1 MKLIKLASSLSLN
14 ILCDGS
20 EIEFHRRYWK
30 IGEFAGENHH
40 IYLNEPT
47 IRSLIT
53 ESFRNIYNQFDSSG
67 FENLKRRYSFNVT
80 DVRGSYKDVTFEI
93 SFSPLVSGVEELAD
107 ESDEYAMKFKG
118 GKTGRVLYKEPKDAI
133 ESIPEDNRL
142 MYRGMSWEEWQSIRK
157 RGFIQSKGHY
167 NLGQEGL
174 TFFSYSP
181 RSAESY
187 SSGFAHFQ
195 NEISV
200 KTPGV
205 VIGVDRGFGLTSND
219 RDDIPESELAINGR
233 LGINEIEKVWFLIPV
248 SNRKLSKFDLII
260 PYVQNESDQSIIW
273 NLDPSKSRTG
283 SGVFTLST
291 NYKILEKK

>member
-80 DVRGSYKDVTFEI
+80 DVRGSYKDVPFEI

-118 GKTGRVLYKEPKDAI
+118 GKTGRV
-133 ESIPEDNRL
+133 
-142 MYRGMSWEEWQSIRK
+142 
-157 RGFIQSKGHY
+157 
-167 NLGQEGL
+167 
-174 TFFSYSP
+174 
-181 RSAESY
+181 
-187 SSGFAHFQ
+187 
-195 NEISV
+195 
-200 KTPGV
+200 
-205 VIGVDRGFGLTSND
+205 
-219 RDDIPESELAINGR
+219 
-233 LGINEIEKVWFLIPV
+233 
-248 SNRKLSKFDLII
+248 
-260 PYVQNESDQSIIW
+260 
-273 NLDPSKSRTG
+273 
-283 SGVFTLST
+283 
-291 NYKILEKK
+291 